1 MSFGSVATR
10 QPYRVAGLGACPLPA
25 GLASE
30 LSMELEPGERVLWAG
45 LPGKTALLG
54 RALGELWMPLL
65 YNGFVIALVAM
76 CSGRLSLAAVPL
88 LAFGLPLFQAP
99 LGAWRAM
106 RTMFYAVTDRRVLVF
121 DADGIRMV
129 NRGDIVAVRVGAGSI
144 ALVKRRTSQTTAM
157 IGVTDA
163 AKVAALLR

>member
-1 MSFGSVATR
+1 VSVGAVTG
-10 QPYRVAGLGACPLPA
+10 QPYRAAGLGACPLPA
-25 GLASE
+25 GFASE

-45 LPGKTALLG
+45 LPRKTALLWQ
-54 RALGELWMPLL
+54 ALSELWMPLL
-65 YNGFVIALVAM
+65 YNGFVIGLVAM

-106 RTMFYAVTDRRVLVF
+106 RTMFYAVTDRRALVF
-121 DADGIRMV
+121 DADGIWIV
-129 NRGDIVAVRVGAGSI
+129 SRGDIVAVRVRAGNI
-144 ALVKRRTSQTTAM
+144 ALVRRRAAQTTAM

-163 AKVAALLR
+163 VKVAALLR